1 MCLVAP
7 EASAAPVARVVDLIV
22 EPISAEAFLP
32 FGTLI
37 EATEDGKLFGPDEAQ
52 LQLTQGTPR
61 FYVMR
66 LHGRPKTFNR
76 ITRHLQVT
84 QCLASVGGKP
94 WLLAVAPPDQ
104 PDAADG
110 EPDPAAIRA
119 FRIPGN
125 VAIALYR
132 STWHA
137 GPYFDEPVQDF
148 FNLELAD
155 TNQIDHHNCLL
166 DRRFGLTF
174 RFAE

>member
-1 MCLVAP
+1 MSLADAP
-7 EASAAPVARVVDLIV
+7 ANPVPASRVIDLIV
-22 EPISAEAFLP
+22 EPITAEAFLP

-52 LQLTQGTPR
+52 LQLARGTPR

-66 LHGRPKTFNR
+66 LHGRPKSFTR
-76 ITRHLQVT
+76 ITRHLCVT

-94 WLLAVAPPDQ
+94 WLLAVAPPDHPDT
-104 PDAADG
+104 PDA
-110 EPDPAAIRA
+110 EPDPASIRA
-119 FRIPGN
+119 FSIPGD
-125 VAIALYR
+125 VAVALHR

-137 GPYFDEPVQDF
+137 GPYFDAPEQDF

-155 TNQIDHHNCLL
+155 TNQVDHHNCQL

-174 RFAE
+174 RFAP